1 MGGIAG
7 LAAAALGHPVRGGL
21 LAAQLPAHYA
31 VWGLLAHSDLGDIRL
46 SRPYAERR
54 RLLLTVLEGIGP
66 PIQPVPATGD
76 RTIALL
82 WYEQHDRQGIEGI
95 VAKRDSGVYRPGRIW
110 SKVRHTEPVDATV
123 IGYTGPPSRP
133 KALAVRPP
141 DGRQRLGRF
150 FRII

>member
-1 MGGIAG
+1 MAG

-31 VWGLLAHSDLGDIRL
+31 VWDLLAHPDLGDIRL

-82 WYEQHDRQGIEGI
+82 WYEQPHL
-95 VAKRDSGVYRPGRIW
+95 P
-110 SKVRHTEPVDATV
+110 RH
-123 IGYTGPPSRP
+123 
-133 KALAVRPP
+133 
-141 DGRQRLGRF
+141 
-150 FRII
+150 